1 MNIENDNKVLTL
13 DINTNSDNFNFSLEN
28 NEQTL
33 NYGIENVTEITDYN
47 KLINLPKINDVELI
61 GNKSSSELKL
71 QGEMEAL
78 SNMDIENLL
87 KGGI

>member
-1 MNIENDNKVLTL
+1 MIDVEIFSENHNLDLNIESEDKQLEL
-13 DINTNSDNFNFSLEN
+13 DIASGGSSTNHYD
-28 NEQTL
+28 
-33 NYGIENVTEITDYN
+33 
-47 KLINLPKINDVELI
+47 KLLNLPKINDVELI

>member
-13 DINTNSDNFNFSLEN
+13 EINTENDNFNFNVEN
-28 NEQTL
+28 SEQTL

>member
-78 SNMDIENLL
+78 
-87 KGGI
+87 